1 MSDDV
6 FTQGYQGWE
15 KRFQMG
21 HRGEDVMQRAIE
33 QEVMIAADAYQM
45 RYGGGVARAVDI
57 GAGDGRHTIYLAS
70 RGFDVLAVD
79 AAPTGIERI
88 REKLERESLSAQLTV
103 ADLRTYQL
111 PDQIDLLLASY
122 IVHLLPNPY
131 DQIKTWQKKVRPGG
145 MCVVATRTR
154 FSHDPA
160 EYWFPEDF
168 ELQRLF
174 EEAGWF
180 VLHAREEVNWEPK
193 MERHFRRRAV
203 VAVKPPNN

>member
-122 IVHLLPNPY
+122 IVHLL
-131 DQIKTWQKKVRPGG
+131 
-145 MCVVATRTR
+145 
-154 FSHDPA
+154 
-160 EYWFPEDF
+160 
-168 ELQRLF
+168 
-174 EEAGWF
+174 
-180 VLHAREEVNWEPK
+180 
-193 MERHFRRRAV
+193 
-203 VAVKPPNN
+203 